1 MAHAYTPGLKV
12 LHRTT
17 VKKYRQLPL
26 KGEVLLKEGDSVTPD
41 AVVASASLP
50 GNVEILNVAG
60 LINVEPFECPECML
74 VKVGDKVE
82 SGTAIAESP
91 GIFGLFKKTCA
102 SPINGTLESVS
113 KVTGQ
118 VVIRQDP
125 IPVEL
130 KGYIQ
135 GRVAEVV
142 AEQGLVVSVSAAM
155 IQGIFG
161 IGGEQHGPITLAV
174 PEPDV
179 PLKEDLIKPELK
191 GKVVVGGSYV
201 SLNAFRRALDLGV
214 AAIVVG
220 GIDYHDLES
229 ILGYALGV
237 AITGSEELVTTLIVT
252 EGFGRIA
259 MAGRTYDLLKEHEG
273 YEASVNGATQ
283 IRAGVIRPEVI
294 IPLTDKGA
302 EEKGS
307 QEAAGIE
314 VGSLVRAIRA
324 PHFGAIGS
332 VTALPSALEEIETEA
347 HVRSARVKFESG
359 EEVLLP
365 RANLEKLETN

>member
-17 VKKYRQLPL
+17 VRKYRQLPL

-41 AVVASASLP
+41 AIVASASLP

-82 SGTAIAESP
+82 NGSVIAESP
-91 GIFGLFKKTCA
+91 GIFGLFKKICT
-102 SPINGTLESVS
+102 SPIDGTLESIS

-118 VVIRQDP
+118 AVLRRNP
-125 IPVEL
+125 IPVDL
-130 KGYIQ
+130 RGYIQ
-135 GRVAEVV
+135 GRVAEVI
-142 AEQGLVVSVSAAM
+142 EGQGLVVSSSAAL

-161 IGGEQHGPITLAV
+161 IGGEQHGLIDIAV
-174 PEPDV
+174 TDPGL
-179 PLKEDLIKPELK
+179 PLEEDLLGLDQK

-201 SLNAFRRALDLGV
+201 SLDAFRKATDLGV

-220 GIDYHDLES
+220 GIDYHDLGS

-259 MAGRTYDLLKEHEG
+259 MAGRTHALLKEHAG
-273 YEASVNGATQ
+273 HEASVNGATQ

-294 IPLTDKGA
+294 IPLAETGA
-302 EEKGS
+302 EDAGKEES
-307 QEAAGIE
+307 SGIE
-314 VGSLVRAIRA
+314 KGSLVRAIRA
-324 PHFGAIGS
+324 PYFGAIGQ
-332 VTALPSALEEIETEA
+332 VTALPPELQVIETEA

-365 RANLEKLETN
+365 RANLERLETN